1 MPARCLTLFL
11 LLAAPAFPFQN
22 TALPRGGD
30 LGREWAAEEW
40 NSTSLVLKGR
50 WVREGDSARFRAF
63 YSDAKGR
70 PATWTIEILSI
81 EGNNIRFKITMP
93 LATGTKIYSASGLIQ
108 SDGRTIRGKAEWCGA
123 AVSCGFRVMADW
135 KPVAQGVAQV
145 AKEKQAPQ
153 PTSVL
158 REGIRANPGR
168 TWRVMD
174 LTTPGFHWEG
184 TWTFDNGS
192 VRFSYREKT
201 SGARAEGTLE
211 LQRWDGAYVR
221 LFNRGAK
228 DTYEGWVQ
236 SDGRT
241 IKGTTSACGKDP
253 RCRWEAVIEK

>member
-1 MPARCLTLFL
+1 MSARRLIPLLLTA
-11 LLAAPAFPFQN
+11 LAAPAFQSSS
-22 TALPRGGD
+22 LPRGGD

-40 NSTSLVLKGR
+40 NSSALVLKGK
-50 WVREGDSARFRAF
+50 WVRDGDSARFRVF

-70 PATWTIEILSI
+70 PATWTTEILSI
-81 EGNNIRFKITMP
+81 EGNTVRFRITMP
-93 LATGTKIYSASGLIQ
+93 LSTGTKIYSATGTIQ

-123 AVSCGFRVMADW
+123 AVSCGFRVVADW
-135 KPVAQGVAQV
+135 KPVAQGVAEV
-145 AKEKQAPQ
+145 AKAKQAPQ

-168 TWRVMD
+168 LWRVTD

-184 TWTFDNGS
+184 TWTFDSDS
-192 VRFSYREKT
+192 VRFSYREKN
-201 SGARAEGTLE
+201 SGARTEGTLE
-211 LQRWDGAYVR
+211 LQRFDGAYVR
-221 LFNRGAK
+221 LYNRGSA

-241 IKGTTSACGKDP
+241 IKGTAKSCGTDP